1 MHNII
6 RIKEVLSS
14 LSALR
19 ADYMQCE
26 DLEKLSKELGS
37 VKANLLKTYDN
48 KVSERFA
55 SLDPKLH
62 VLFRQHFSS
71 LILSI
76 GDLQKM
82 HDQHRIEPVYNFL
95 TQSHPLLN
103 KLNQQ
108 IQAIHAAL
116 QGLGIAAKRNP

>member
-1 MHNII
+1 MQNII
-6 RIKEVLSS
+6 RIKEVLNS

-26 DLEKLSKELGS
+26 DLEKLSKDLSS

-48 KVSERFA
+48 TVSERFA
-55 SLDPKLH
+55 SLDSELH
-62 VLFRQHFSS
+62 LLFRQHFSS

-82 HDQHRIEPVYNFL
+82 HVQHRIEPVYNFL
-95 TQSHPLLN
+95 TKSHSLLN

-116 QGLGIAAKRNP
+116 RGLGIAAKRNP